1 MARLFINSQ
10 IISDEERYVLYED
23 GITFSDIKGF
33 LEWMSPGD
41 NVIDIEIN
49 SVGGSCIEGF
59 AIYDALR
66 ASGKEIS
73 AKVLGECSSIA
84 TIVMLAAP
92 LERRT
97 MYENARLMI
106 HEPYFCSMGKGP
118 FTVDDIEKTRKDL
131 EAERERM
138 MNIYVER
145 TGMSYEDIEAQVKDG
160 GWMNAERA
168 KELGFIADVIPAISA
183 KRDVTI
189 NKAKMK
195 GEKVTVKEA
204 FAMLAKALGLGETAK
219 AMQITTASGD
229 VLTVERE
236 EGEIQVGD
244 AASPDGEFVLEDG
257 RKVNVENGVITSIEA
272 PEPDEME
279 QMKKEIED
287 LKATIEELK
296 SKAKTEGEAKIIAMV
311 EKAGG
316 EKWLE
321 KAASSSYVPAAR
333 SKSEPVEKKSLI
345 EQRLEA
351 LRNKNK

>member
-1 MARLFINSQ
+1 MARLYINSQ

-33 LEWMSPGD
+33 LEWMQPSD
-41 NVIDIEIN
+41 NVVDIEIN
-49 SVGGSCIEGF
+49 SIGGSCIDGF

-106 HEPYFCSMGKGP
+106 HEPFFCSMGKGP
-118 FTVDDIEKTRKDL
+118 FTVDDIEKNKQAL
-131 EAERERM
+131 MAERERM

-145 TGMSYEDIEAQVKDG
+145 TGKSYEEIEAQVKDG

-168 KELGFIADVIPAISA
+168 KELGFISDVIPAISA
-183 KRDVTI
+183 KNNQIKTE
-189 NKAKMK
+189 MK
-195 GEKVTVKEA
+195 GEKVTIKEA
-204 FAMLAKALGLGETAK
+204 FAMLGKALGIGEKAK
-219 AMQITTASGD
+219 AMDITTASGD

-257 RKVNVENGVITSIEA
+257 RKVTVENGVITSIEVA
-272 PEPDEME
+272 EPDETE
-279 QMKKEIED
+279 QMKKEIEE
-287 LKATIEELK
+287 LKAQIEELK
-296 SKAKTEGEAKIIAMV
+296 SKAKNEKEEKIIAMV

-321 KAASSSYVPAAR
+321 KAAASNYVPKAR